1 MLLGV
6 SYYTVKQVEYSVLL
20 VLEVIGVA
28 SELALDLELPAK
40 ECGIPSVREWD
51 WVWQFL

>member
-6 SYYTVKQVEYSVLL
+6 SRYMVKQVEHLVFL

-28 SELALDLELPAK
+28 SELALDLELPA
-40 ECGIPSVREWD
+40 EERGVPSVREWD